1 MVSCDICFLTL
12 SCIYQHTAF
21 LVILVVD
28 GKAGQCGAR
37 PRLHLLD
44 DVAQPVVIDS
54 LLKHPRRVGRQHR
67 TGHDAAARRVLAPG
81 GCDNDRHQD
90 TQDDLA

>member
-1 MVSCDICFLTL
+1 MRLAAV
-12 SCIYQHTAF
+12 

-28 GKAGQCGAR
+28 GKAGQRGAR

-44 DVAQPVVIDS
+44 DVAKPVVIDA

-67 TGHDAAARRVLAPG
+67 TGQDAAARRTLAPG
-81 GCDNDRHQD
+81 GCDDDCHQD
-90 TQDDLA
+90 I

>member
-1 MVSCDICFLTL
+1 MVSCDICFLTP

-44 DVAQPVVIDS
+44 DVAKPVVVDT

-67 TGHDAAARRVLAPG
+67 TGQDAAARRTLG
-81 GCDNDRHQD
+81 HGDRY
-90 TQDDLA
+90 